1 MAVSTSA
8 SAATATTE
16 EVNRRLWAAGT
27 AMPPRAEGRGAGK
40 RARPRSDADA
50 AAEVMNGEDVATFRA
65 RFSRADSRARG
76 SWDERGARAA
86 ARERASAERVEE
98 RPKMLDRFVAASRMD
113 SGAVHS
119 GGGLKP

>member
-1 MAVSTSA
+1 
-8 SAATATTE
+8 
-16 EVNRRLWAAGT
+16 
-27 AMPPRAEGRGAGK
+27 MPPRAEGRGAGK

-86 ARERASAERVEE
+86 AKERASAEQSCIDWQGRLDMKRGEIAKAAGEKGCLLDAVAGEKLEGVLDHRHVRE
-98 RPKMLDRFVAASRMD
+98 R
-113 SGAVHS
+113 
-119 GGGLKP
+119 